1 MNLGNTGREMVRG
14 LLPSEFRVAGLDTLR
29 DKGLLFVKRL
39 ADKGVP
45 TNVNLFPGV
54 PHRFRRF
61 RGTLKE
67 YVRCDKVQE
76 GGIKWI
82 QASRLQRVSLLSR
95 INILWL

>member
-1 MNLGNTGREMVRG
+1 MSLGWRDWIR
-14 LLPSEFRVAGLDTLR
+14 R
-29 DKGLLFVKRL
+29 DKGLLFLKRL
-39 ADKGVP
+39 AEKGMP
-45 TNVNLFPGV
+45 TNVTLFPGV

-82 QASRLQRVSLLSR
+82 LSKPATTGEFA
-95 INILWL
+95 IKD